1 MQSYNNLLLFSISGI
16 INFLGAFSLA
26 LLVIFRNPHSK
37 INIRCGLAN
46 LSFAMWSFG
55 YIFWPI
61 AETYSGT
68 MLWFRILHCGAVFIP
83 ITLFHFI
90 TTFLQLELKRLIKT
104 GYVISILF
112 LPIIFTKYFISGMRP
127 IGIFPYWGI
136 PELAY
141 IAYLIYFYTYAI
153 LSTYYL
159 ISSYKHASKLLKNQ
173 IRYLLIGIVC
183 GYISGSSNYL
193 LFFRVSLPP
202 YLNLFAI
209 LYVICFTYAILAHR
223 LIDLRIIIRKTL
235 VYSILGT
242 IITLLYFFVIIVI
255 ELIFRNYYGYH
266 SPYLTIAIILLFT
279 IVLQPV
285 KIKVQKTVDKYYFH
299 NTIDQI
305 DEENIRLRGE
315 LQKSE
320 KLKAVSTL
328 AAGMAHEIK
337 NPLTAIKT
345 FAEYL
350 PVKGDNPEFRDKFSG
365 IVITE
370 VERINNIVKQ
380 LLEFSKPKELVPVPT
395 DMNALIEETLSL
407 LNNEMIKKD
416 IRAIKELSPLPMV
429 NIDPPQM
436 KQALLNLLLNAIDA
450 MKSGGT
456 LTVRTRIFDSKISI
470 SIEDTGCGIDK
481 KDLKNIFDPFFTRK
495 DEGSGLGLSVVH
507 GIIDKHN
514 GKIDVKSTLGTG
526 TTFTLTI

>member
-1 MQSYNNLLLFSISGI
+1 M
-16 INFLGAFSLA
+16 
-26 LLVIFRNPHSK
+26 
-37 INIRCGLAN
+37 
-46 LSFAMWSFG
+46 
-55 YIFWPI
+55 
-61 AETYSGT
+61 
-68 MLWFRILHCGAVFIP
+68 
-83 ITLFHFI
+83 
-90 TTFLQLELKRLIKT
+90 
-104 GYVISILF
+104 
-112 LPIIFTKYFISGMRP
+112 
-127 IGIFPYWGI
+127 
-136 PELAY
+136 
-141 IAYLIYFYTYAI
+141 
-153 LSTYYL
+153 
-159 ISSYKHASKLLKNQ
+159 
-173 IRYLLIGIVC
+173 
-183 GYISGSSNYL
+183 
-193 LFFRVSLPP
+193 
-202 YLNLFAI
+202 
-209 LYVICFTYAILAHR
+209 
-223 LIDLRIIIRKTL
+223 
-235 VYSILGT
+235 
-242 IITLLYFFVIIVI
+242 
-255 ELIFRNYYGYH
+255 
-266 SPYLTIAIILLFT
+266 
-279 IVLQPV
+279 QPV